1 MKKILMPVDGS
12 SRSLRTVE
20 AVKQIWSPEDAEII
34 IVKVISAQLY
44 INSMDEIK
52 HNAEK
57 ARPELDAVAG
67 LLPEYTVSTQVL
79 LGSAPGVEIV
89 EFAREAGIDTIIMT
103 RSTRGPIRKLG
114 SVASYIAKNATF
126 LNVVIMKEE
135 E

>member
-20 AVKQIWSPEDAEII
+20 AVKQFWSPEDVEII

-52 HNAEK
+52 NNAEN
-57 ARPELDAVAG
+57 ARPELEAVAE
-67 LLPEYTVSTQVL
+67 LLPDYKVKTQVL

-89 EFAREAGIDTIIMT
+89 EFAKEAEIDTIIMT

-114 SVASYIAKNATF
+114 SVAAYIAKNAAF